1 MKLFRS
7 LILILNYKTIIITLL
22 SLATTYLCIVYKW
35 SADLPQTLIGIA
47 VVFPI
52 VFSIGVAYQRR
63 ENALKDYSN
72 LKAHSR
78 SIYLSVRDWFDDEN
92 PKQLEDCK
100 GIILGLLSSCRE
112 FFMAPKNEK
121 EIKEREVYKKFSELS
136 IFIKELRKRGM
147 VAGELS
153 RVNQYLSKMIEAFES
168 LKHISQYRTPITLR
182 AYSRLFII
190 ITPIIYAPYFAYI
203 GKNIHLI
210 LAMVTPFLFSIVL
223 VGLDNIQDHLE
234 NPFDQIGE
242 DDVKINAEKLTSNLD
257 L

>member
-1 MKLFRS
+1 M
-7 LILILNYKTIIITLL
+7 L
-22 SLATTYLCIVYKW
+22 SLGATYLCLDFKW
-35 SADLPQTLIGIA
+35 TADLPQTLIGIA

-78 SIYLSVRDWFDDEN
+78 SIYLSVRDWFEDDN
-92 PKQLEDCK
+92 PKQLEDTK
-100 GIILGLLSSCRE
+100 KIILELLSGCRE
-112 FFMAPKNEK
+112 FFMASKNEK
-121 EIKEREVYKKFSELS
+121 ILKEKEVYKKFSDLS
-136 IFIKELRKRGM
+136 LLIKELRVRGM
-147 VAGELS
+147 AVGELS

-190 ITPIIYAPYFAYI
+190 ITPIIYAPYFAHI
-203 GKNIHLI
+203 GKNINII

-242 DDVKINAEKLTSNLD
+242 DDIRINAEKLTGNLD

>member
-7 LILILNYKTIIITLL
+7 LFLILNYKTIIITLL
-22 SLATTYLCIVYKW
+22 SLCATYLCLEYKW
-35 SADLPQTLIGIA
+35 TADLPQTLIGIA

-63 ENALKDYSN
+63 ENALKDYGN

-78 SIYLSVRDWFDDEN
+78 SIYLSARDWFDDEN
-92 PKQLEDCK
+92 PKQLEDVK
-100 GIILGLLSSCRE
+100 KIILELLICSRE
-112 FFMAPKNEK
+112 FFNAPKNDKDLKEK
-121 EIKEREVYKKFSELS
+121 EVYRKFSELS
-136 IFIKELRKRGM
+136 IFIKELRIRGM
-147 VAGELS
+147 AAGELS
-153 RVNQYLSKMIEAFES
+153 RVNQYLSKMVEAFES

-190 ITPIIYAPYFAYI
+190 ITPIIYAPYFAHI
-203 GKNIHLI
+203 GKNLNII

-242 DDVKINAEKLTSNLD
+242 DDIRINAEKLIGNLD

>member
-1 MKLFRS
+1 MKLFKS

-22 SLATTYLCIVYKW
+22 SLGATYLCIEYKW
-35 SADLPQTLIGIA
+35 TADLPQTLIGIA

-63 ENALKDYSN
+63 ENALKGYSN

-78 SIYLSVRDWFDDEN
+78 SIYFSARDWFDDEN

-100 GIILGLLSSCRE
+100 KIILELLTFSKE
-112 FFMAPKNEK
+112 LFMAPINEK
-121 EIKEREVYKKFSELS
+121 DFKEKQVYKKFSDLS
-136 IFIKELRKRGM
+136 LFIKELRLRGM

-153 RVNQYLSKMIEAFES
+153 RVNQYLSKMIDAFES

-190 ITPIIYAPYFAYI
+190 ITPIIYAPYFAFI
-203 GKNIHLI
+203 GKNINLI
-210 LAMVTPFLFSIVL
+210 LAMVNPFLFSIVL

-242 DDVKINAEKLTSNLD
+242 DDIKIHAEKLIDNFD
-257 L
+257 I

>member
-1 MKLFRS
+1 MKLFKS

-22 SLATTYLCIVYKW
+22 SLGATYLCLEYKW
-35 SADLPQTLIGIA
+35 TADLPQTLIGIA

-63 ENALKDYSN
+63 ESALKEYSN

-78 SIYLSVRDWFDDEN
+78 SIYLSVRDWFIDEN

-100 GIILGLLSSCRE
+100 KILLELLCSAKE
-112 FFMAPKNEK
+112 LFMAQKNEK
-121 EIKEREVYKKFSELS
+121 EIKEKQVYKKFSELS
-136 IFIKELRKRGM
+136 LLIKELRVRGM

-153 RVNQYLSKMIEAFES
+153 RVNQYLSKMIDAFES
-168 LKHISQYRTPITLR
+168 MKHISQYRTPITLR

-190 ITPIIYAPYFAYI
+190 ISPIIYAPYFAHI
-203 GKNIHLI
+203 GKNINLV
-210 LAMVTPFLFSIVL
+210 LAMVSPFLFSIVL

-234 NPFDQIGE
+234 NPFDQVGE
-242 DDVKINAEKLTSNLD
+242 DDIKINGEKLISTFD